1 MIWLFL
7 SCQHH
12 CWTWD
17 LRWMKFAARTL
28 RGNDYRLGTR
38 QSQLPFVNW
47 DSASSMP
54 ASLLDFSWKVAK
66 SLVKTNPKRFETNSC
81 RMNENDLSDT
91 NSDDR
96 YLLYN
101 GTTSIDS
108 ATLIHDNGFQSTW
121 WTWIERFCCNRLTM
135 IPRWI
140 PLDKLPI
147 VVATPLGT
155 KVAFGYGY
163 NPKLSPNR
171 EDIFLNR
178 ECYFLCSSKSE
189 RLEWNGIAARTLQGS
204 CYSITIMPSIVP
216 SRIPRLGTGRTVW

>member
-7 SCQHH
+7 SCQHR

-47 DSASSMP
+47 DSSSSMP

-101 GTTSIDS
+101 GRLQLIRPHWFMIMDS
-108 ATLIHDNGFQSTW
+108 NRLDGHESSVSVAIVWRWSQDGFHWINFQSSLQH
-121 WTWIERFCCNRLTM
+121 RLVLKSL
-135 IPRWI
+135 
-140 PLDKLPI
+140 LDTDTI
-147 VVATPLGT
+147 RSWVRT
-155 KVAFGYGY
+155 
-163 NPKLSPNR
+163 
-171 EDIFLNR
+171 EMDIFLNR

-189 RLEWNGIAARTLQGS
+189 RLEWNGIAARTLQGL